1 MISLKIKLI
10 FSELNSSFLETI
22 FFMHILRLTI
32 LFFFLGT
39 GVSFG
44 QQVEKFQLG
53 LFHKSNGNIQ
63 YINNGKRV
71 IVRTFDGKR
80 FKGEMAILND
90 GRIFIK
96 GEEVEIN
103 EIAKIKP
110 NPIGPKVLGVGI
122 ITLGGAVTMI
132 EFMVLASL
140 SAMPFGDNTFSP
152 SGTGLI
158 IAATGI
164 PFFFIKRS
172 FNDRN
177 WIFQVVTE

>member
-1 MISLKIKLI
+1 
-10 FSELNSSFLETI
+10 
-22 FFMHILRLTI
+22 MHIFRLTI
-32 LFFFLGT
+32 LFFLLAS
-39 GVSFG
+39 VSFG
-44 QQVEKFQLG
+44 QQVEKHQLG

-71 IVRTFDGKR
+71 IIKTFDGKR

-90 GRIFIK
+90 GRIFVK
-96 GEEVEIN
+96 GQEVDIN
-103 EIAKIKP
+103 EITKFKS
-110 NPIGPKVLGVGI
+110 NPIGPKVVGVGLI
-122 ITLGGAVTMI
+122 ALGGAVTML
-132 EFMVLASL
+132 ELVTLAAL
-140 SAMPFGDNTFSP
+140 AATPFVDNSFSP
-152 SGTGLI
+152 GGTGLI

>member
-1 MISLKIKLI
+1 MYK
-10 FSELNSSFLETI
+10 
-22 FFMHILRLTI
+22 LRLTI
-32 LFFFLGT
+32 LFFLLGT
-39 GVSFG
+39 GFSFG

-71 IVRTFDGKR
+71 IIKTFDGKR
-80 FKGEMAILND
+80 IKGEMAILND
-90 GRIFIK
+90 GRIFVK
-96 GEEVEIN
+96 GQEVDIN
-103 EIAKIKP
+103 EIAKFKS
-110 NPIGPKVLGVGI
+110 NPIGPKVVGVGI
-122 ITLGGAVTMI
+122 IALGGAVT
-132 EFMVLASL
+132 VLELLISTVVVGIT
-140 SAMPFGDNTFSP
+140 PFSDNTISH

-172 FNDRN
+172 FNERN

>member
-1 MISLKIKLI
+1 
-10 FSELNSSFLETI
+10 
-22 FFMHILRLTI
+22 MHIFRLTM
-32 LFFFLGT
+32 LFFFLAS
-39 GVSFG
+39 VSFG

-71 IVRTFDGKR
+71 IIKTFEGKR

-90 GRIFIK
+90 GRIFVK
-96 GEEVEIN
+96 GQEVDIN
-103 EIAKIKP
+103 EIAKITS
-110 NPIGPKVLGVGI
+110 NPIGPKVVGVGLI
-122 ITLGGAVTMI
+122 ALGGAVTML
-132 EFMVLASL
+132 ELVT
-140 SAMPFGDNTFSP
+140 SAVVYSVTPYGDNTISP
-152 SGTGLI
+152 SETGLI